1 MSDSL
6 DTDGSQSRDEVPPS
20 SNNRSSLGQPAR
32 RGRQSGCQDESPR
45 IPEAFET
52 AEKALTQY
60 LKYIDKTDPDRA
72 AAIRTTLNEKRL
84 TDSIVV
90 TGRPRAGKTSLICAI
105 TANNTD
111 TASPSNAHLHNRT
124 QARLDNHGPLL
135 TFHDLPPLRTLLGP
149 YRHASANTL
158 TEAGTIIYVIDARRI
173 ITPRELDELGTLLA
187 TSPSVAVV
195 INQMDVNLRGA
206 KAVADESTKLIKG
219 YYGESINIFYTETP
233 PLKPYS
239 PATSQS
245 DVIDLRNHL
254 SLTVDDGNFG
264 SASTPFTN
272 THSSN
277 LKSNSALL
285 RALQQ
290 AHLTIQEDKSTNRLR
305 LNKSLVDS
313 PSGAI
318 SESEL
323 GNKLKD
329 IDEEIKKIK
338 NMPASGRIRLSGKIA
353 SARSL
358 ASADLDKHISDIRQT
373 WTRYFE
379 NNRKDAILSHAD
391 DIVDAL
397 NDDLSHAAR
406 DVIMRYMQSLRKSYM
421 RLTLGE
427 GDWGKVIEDVQTS
440 RGDNVEYAEH
450 GANPGSKSQPP
461 DEIGVKELIDPSLLT
476 VSLSG
481 GVGLTYAASLLP
493 GVGGV
498 IAATGG
504 IPIVAAAGVWLTFN
518 LFFRAARQGKRSLTT
533 WLRDSLNEARR
544 SISYNLEQL
553 SFEIGPTV
561 QDHFQSDITYITNK
575 RVQHLRSIASELQ
588 DSSTKASKLHRLAQ
602 NEQAFLEKVDSS
614 FVKALNIVQPERQ
627 ARNKD

>member
-1 MSDSL
+1 M
-6 DTDGSQSRDEVPPS
+6 TV
-20 SNNRSSLGQPAR
+20 
-32 RGRQSGCQDESPR
+32 
-45 IPEAFET
+45 
-52 AEKALTQY
+52 EKALTQY
-60 LKYIDKTDPDRA
+60 LKYIDETDPDRA
-72 AAIRTTLNEKRL
+72 AAIQATLNEKRL
-84 TDSIVV
+84 TESIVV
-90 TGRPRAGKTSLICAI
+90 TGRPRAGKTSLIYAV
-105 TANNTD
+105 TANNID
-111 TASPSNAHLHNRT
+111 TASPSTAHLHNRI
-124 QARLDNHGPLL
+124 QARLNNRGPLL
-135 TFHDLPPLRTLLGP
+135 TFHDLPPLRTFLVSH
-149 YRHASANTL
+149 RHGSANIL

-173 ITPRELDELGTLLA
+173 ITPRELEELGTLLA
-187 TSPSVAVV
+187 TSPSVTVV

-219 YYGESINIFYTETP
+219 YYGENINIFYTETP
-233 PLKPYS
+233 PLKLHS

-254 SLTVDDGNFG
+254 SLTVDDSVFQ
-264 SASTPFTN
+264 STSTPFTN

-277 LKSNSALL
+277 LRSSGALL

-290 AHLTIQEDKSTNRLR
+290 AHVTIQEDKIANRLK
-305 LNKSLVDS
+305 LNKSLVES
-313 PSGAI
+313 PGGPINETGLSK
-318 SESEL
+318 
-323 GNKLKD
+323 KLKD
-329 IDEEIKKIK
+329 IDEEIKRIK
-338 NMPASGRIRLSGKIA
+338 NTPTSGRIRLSGKIA
-353 SARSL
+353 SARSV

-406 DVIMRYMQSLRKSYM
+406 DVIMRYMQTLRKSYM
-421 RLTLGE
+421 SLTLGE

-440 RGDNVEYAEH
+440 REDNAEYAEH
-450 GANPGSKSQPP
+450 GANTDSKSRTP

-544 SISYNLEQL
+544 SIGYNLEQL

-561 QDHFQSDITYITNK
+561 QDHFQRDISYITDK
-575 RVQHLRSIASELQ
+575 RVHHLRSIASELKN
-588 DSSTKASKLHRLAQ
+588 SSTKASKLRRLAQ
-602 NEQAFLEKVDSS
+602 NEQSFLEKVDSS
-614 FVKALNIVQPERQ
+614 FVEALNIVQPERCT
-627 ARNKD
+627 RDKD